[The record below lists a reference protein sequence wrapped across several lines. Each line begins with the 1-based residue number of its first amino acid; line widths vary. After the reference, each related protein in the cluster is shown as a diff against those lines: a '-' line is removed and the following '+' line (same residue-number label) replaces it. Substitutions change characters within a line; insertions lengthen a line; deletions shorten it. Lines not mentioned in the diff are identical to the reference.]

1 MNSAPAPIP
10 PLALAALT
18 IGVLLAHAVV
28 VQNTVGAMAEGSP
41 ASPRVLL
48 TRTVQLPAPVAA
60 APVPPAPLRKVAA
73 TQRKRAPNA
82 ASPSAGAA
90 NEGAAPAG
98 TAEPAPM
105 PQTIALPEPSTGAL
119 DNQAQAPVSAASAP
133 ELGSPPAD
141 VQAARPPDNAT
152 SAPMESTAVGSAGAP
167 AASQSSAG
175 GQPQPPGGA
184 YAPETRSYTV
194 PAPTRLKF
202 DATGMR
208 GKLRYSAN
216 GELAWLHDGTSYE
229 ARLQLSAFLVGSRV
243 VTSTGTLTTTGL
255 APKRYGDK
263 FRSETA
269 AHFERD
275 RGRVVFSANTPEAVL
290 LPGAQDQLSVFLQL
304 AAMLAAEPQRYPPGS
319 TISMQTVGTR
329 IAEPWTFTIDA
340 AETLTLPGGEQQ
352 SLRLT
357 RLPRREYD
365 QKVEIWLA
373 PALAYLPARIRITQS
388 NGDFIDQ
395 QWRSTETP

>member
-1 MNSAPAPIP
+1 
-10 PLALAALT
+10 
-18 IGVLLAHAVV
+18 
-28 VQNTVGAMAEGSP
+28 
-41 ASPRVLL
+41 
-48 TRTVQLPAPVAA
+48 VAA
-60 APVPPAPLRKVAA
+60 APVPPAPARKVAA
-73 TQRKRAPNA
+73 AQRKRAPSA
-82 ASPSAGAA
+82 APPSAGAA
-90 NEGAAPAG
+90 NEGPSPAG

-105 PQTIALPEPSTGAL
+105 PQTIAALPEPTTGAV

-133 ELGSPPAD
+133 EPGSPPAD
-141 VQAARPPDNAT
+141 LQAARPPEDAT
-152 SAPMESTAVGSAGAP
+152 SASVESAAAGPAVGAGASQ
-167 AASQSSAG
+167 ASGLAQTQPAG
-175 GQPQPPGGA
+175 GES
-184 YAPETRSYTV
+184 APETRSYAV
-194 PAPTRLKF
+194 PAPIRLKF

-208 GKLRYSAN
+208 GKLRYSAF
-216 GELAWLHDGTSYE
+216 GELAWLHDGASYE

-243 VTSTGTLTTTGL
+243 LTSTGTLTTTGL

-329 IAEPWTFTIDA
+329 IAEPWTFTVDA
-340 AETLTLPGGEQQ
+340 AETLALPGGEQQ

>member
-28 VQNTVGAMAEGSP
+28 VQNTVGAMAAATS

-60 APVPPAPLRKVAA
+60 APVPSAPARKVAA
-73 TQRKRAPNA
+73 TQRKRV
-82 ASPSAGAA
+82 PSAVSLPPGAA
-90 NEGAAPAG
+90 NEGQAAVV
-98 TAEPAPM
+98 TAEPAPT
-105 PQTIALPEPSTGAL
+105 PQTIALPEPIPGAA
-119 DNQAQAPVSAASAP
+119 DNLAQAPVPAASAP
-133 ELGSPPAD
+133 EPASPPTD
-141 VQAARPPDNAT
+141 LQATRPPDNAT
-152 SAPMESTAVGSAGAP
+152 SAPMESAAAGSAGAP
-167 AASQSSAG
+167 AASQASAAAQTRPAG
-175 GQPQPPGGA
+175 GES
-184 YAPETRSYTV
+184 APETRSYAV
-194 PAPTRLKF
+194 PAPLRLKF

-208 GKLRYSAN
+208 GNLRYNAN

-229 ARLQLSAFLVGSRV
+229 ARLQLSAFLIGSRV
-243 VTSTGTLTTTGL
+243 LTSTGSLTTTGL

-304 AAMLAAEPQRYPPGS
+304 AAMLAGEPKRYPPGS

-329 IAEPWTFTIDA
+329 IAEPWTFTVDA
-340 AETLTLPGGEQQ
+340 AETLALPGGEQQ

>member
-1 MNSAPAPIP
+1 
-10 PLALAALT
+10 
-18 IGVLLAHAVV
+18 
-28 VQNTVGAMAEGSP
+28 
-41 ASPRVLL
+41 
-48 TRTVQLPAPVAA
+48 
-60 APVPPAPLRKVAA
+60 
-73 TQRKRAPNA
+73 
-82 ASPSAGAA
+82 
-90 NEGAAPAG
+90 
-98 TAEPAPM
+98 
-105 PQTIALPEPSTGAL
+105 
-119 DNQAQAPVSAASAP
+119 
-133 ELGSPPAD
+133 
-141 VQAARPPDNAT
+141 
-152 SAPMESTAVGSAGAP
+152 
-167 AASQSSAG
+167 
-175 GQPQPPGGA
+175 
-184 YAPETRSYTV
+184 
-194 PAPTRLKF
+194 
-202 DATGMR
+202 
-208 GKLRYSAN
+208 
-216 GELAWLHDGTSYE
+216 
-229 ARLQLSAFLVGSRV
+229 V
-243 VTSTGTLTTTGL
+243 VTSTGALTTTGL

-263 FRSETA
+263 IRSETA